1 MVADRSMR
9 RSSGL
14 QFPRAGALVGCGP
27 REAVSEVKKPTVRL
41 NCGKNLTHR
50 RWVSGEIQEDG
61 AVQGLRRWPTWLL
74 DPRRATAATCGDGS
88 AVERPDH
95 ASVVRR
101 FWLWERGGESG
112 VWGWQ
117 RMEDGMRGRARGVFK
132 GGGRASACGTPRNH
146 REIYGRR
153 CCAARRR
160 RRRKG

>member
-27 REAVSEVKKPTVRL
+27 REAVSEVKKPSAEL

-50 RWVSGEIQEDG
+50 RWVSGENQEDG
-61 AVQGLRRWPTWLL
+61 AVQGLRRWPAWLL

-88 AVERPDH
+88 VVGRPDH

-101 FWLWERGGESG
+101 FRL
-112 VWGWQ
+112 
-117 RMEDGMRGRARGVFK
+117 
-132 GGGRASACGTPRNH
+132 
-146 REIYGRR
+146 
-153 CCAARRR
+153 
-160 RRRKG
+160 